1 MFFSDDM
8 KSLIELFNKHGVSYV
23 LVGGFAVNYYGYVRT
38 TQDIDFLLYPSKEN
52 ADKVMTALNDFGFG
66 KAGIPKDIFEEAGN
80 AVHLGVEPNRI
91 DLITHLLGVSND
103 QVFSNF
109 KRVEMDGIL
118 VNIIAYG
125 DLIKSKKASKRLRD
139 LADAEELEKIRGK

>member
-8 KSLIELFNKHGVSYV
+8 KALIELFNKHGVAYV
-23 LVGGFAVNYYGYVRT
+23 LIGGFAVNYYGYVRT

>member
-8 KSLIELFNKHGVSYV
+8 KALIELFNKHGVSYV

-52 ADKVMTALNDFGFG
+52 ANKVMTALNDFGFG